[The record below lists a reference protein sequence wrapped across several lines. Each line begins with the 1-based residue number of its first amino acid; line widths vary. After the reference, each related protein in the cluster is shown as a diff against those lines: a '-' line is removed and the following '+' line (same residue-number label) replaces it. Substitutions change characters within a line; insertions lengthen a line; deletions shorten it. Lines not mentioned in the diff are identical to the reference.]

1 MSPVGRCQAMALRLT
16 LAVGLLVPAAG
27 AIEVWMP
34 QTGQEAARQAAALRE
49 MSLSELRA
57 KWAEVFGEQA
67 PERDKQYLI
76 ERLAWRIETVG
87 LDRPGESPEAR
98 FMHAAALIPAGQPL
112 SGVAQLRALLSEHPD
127 AEWAETARY
136 LVGLGLFAAGNYSGA
151 FEEWVAF
158 LKRYPETPM
167 AETVRRMLLRAAGGR
182 TLRDLDAGAALYDRL
197 IEQAESEEF
206 AVRCQMAKA
215 DSMLEAGSY
224 LRASDEYLALIDYY
238 PESPWV
244 TYAWYKIGVCNLMAA
259 KWIGRGGEYLR
270 GAEATLRDFV
280 ASFPDHVL
288 AEQARQDLVEVRG
301 MRAARYKSI
310 AEYYLG
316 PAGRPLSAMPYLGC
330 LRDEFADTPEG
341 EWARKKMEEVL
352 AGEAAPLKGEFEA
365 MSLPGVSSVR
375 EDEAGTE

>member
-1 MSPVGRCQAMALRLT
+1 MALRLT

-34 QTGQEAARQAAALRE
+34 QTRDEAARQAAALRE

-87 LDRPGESPEAR
+87 LDRAGESPEAR

-244 TYAWYKIGVCNLMAA
+244 TYAWYKIGVC
-259 KWIGRGGEYLR
+259 
-270 GAEATLRDFV
+270 FV